1 MFAGFKADRNYFEKV
16 HQNKIASKRHYQK
29 TLNFK
34 IWKTY
39 QKEALKGP

>member
-16 HQNKIASKRHYQK
+16 HQNEIASKRHY
-29 TLNFK
+29 NFK